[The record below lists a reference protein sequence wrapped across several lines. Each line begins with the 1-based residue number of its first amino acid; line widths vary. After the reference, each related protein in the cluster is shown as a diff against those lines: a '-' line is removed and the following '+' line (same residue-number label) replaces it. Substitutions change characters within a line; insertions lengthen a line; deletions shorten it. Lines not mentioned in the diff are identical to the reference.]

1 MQIGFKID
9 NDADESIYKLF
20 KRGKIVLAWDPKR
33 KDLLIHPVENPQSK
47 QDVDM
52 SNEKQDSMPDNN
64 R

>member
-9 NDADESIYKLF
+9 NDTDEAIYKLF

-47 QDVDM
+47 Q
-52 SNEKQDSMPDNN
+52 E
-64 R
+64 